1 MMWKP
6 VAFAIAVVVTTL
18 FGPMYAMAHHG
29 GGVWLESE
37 SSSSDPYMPI
47 LQALWRAFARAIS
60 NIAGNRKKAV

>member
-47 LQALWRAFARAIS
+47 LQALW
-60 NIAGNRKKAV
+60 